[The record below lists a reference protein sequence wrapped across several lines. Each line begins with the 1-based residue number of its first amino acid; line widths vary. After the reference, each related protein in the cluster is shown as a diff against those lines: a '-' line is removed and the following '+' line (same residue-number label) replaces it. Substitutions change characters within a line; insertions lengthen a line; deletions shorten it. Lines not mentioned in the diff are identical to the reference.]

1 MQLVLTFVAS
11 PAPCMHKHPQHLDP
25 ALAAR
30 FGKTTGN
37 NLVPQPS
44 AHPPLPPMAH
54 RAQKEVGKKIF
65 KTSKG
70 VYTAVT
76 PDDLLGKGTYGVVYR
91 VRNEKDPKDM
101 KAVKTFTPETMDE
114 NEGIPPTTLREINAL
129 KVLKHPN
136 ILKAEEIV
144 LPQPQQALTDMFV
157 VMELCRGTL
166 KDKVCD
172 MIQRW
177 LNSDPKYYDFA
188 RGKCPPS
195 LRLPTTYVREAKLLS
210 YQLLNALAYVHSR
223 GIMHRDLKPVN
234 IMWGF
239 DDLLKFGDFGLA
251 RFLRGNQNSKDC
263 VMPQTGEVQTMWY
276 RAPEVLLGDE
286 TYGAQV
292 DDWSIGCVIAE
303 LFRFRRSSSSNR
315 VETEPL
321 FNGRSD
327 PETLLMIFETLGRP
341 SVDKEPGKMYLAS

>member
-1 MQLVLTFVAS
+1 MHNLNTCSVNGQVHAWNSVAI
-11 PAPCMHKHPQHLDP
+11 
-25 ALAAR
+25 
-30 FGKTTGN
+30 
-37 NLVPQPS
+37 
-44 AHPPLPPMAH
+44 PPLPLMAH
-54 RAQKEVGKKIF
+54 RAPKDASKKVF

-70 VYTAVT
+70 TYTAIT
-76 PDDLLGKGTYGVVYR
+76 PQDLLGKGTYGVVYR
-91 VRNEKDPKDM
+91 VRNEKDPQDM

-129 KVLKHPN
+129 KVLNHPN
-136 ILKAEEIV
+136 VVKAEEIV
-144 LPQPQQALTDMFV
+144 LPQNQQCLADMFV

-166 KDKVCD
+166 RDKVCE
-172 MIQRW
+172 MIQRI
-177 LNSDPKYYDFA
+177 LKSESKYYGFPQ
-188 RGKCPPS
+188 GKCPNG
-195 LRLPTTYVREAKLLS
+195 LQLPPEYIREAKILS

-251 RFLRGNQNSKDC
+251 RFMRGNQNSKDS
-263 VMPQTGEVQTMWY
+263 VLPQTGEVQTMWY

-303 LFRFRRSSSSNR
+303 LFRFRKTTSGR
-315 VETEPL
+315 VEQDPL
-321 FNGRSD
+321 FCGRTD
-327 PETLLMIFETLGRP
+327 PETLLLIFETLGLP
-341 SVDKEPGKMYLAS
+341 SVSAESYIGK